1 MPDYLAFHKASAEV
15 LSAHALSHEDCV
27 AKMRLLS
34 LAALGAESA
43 SGIVPYAAVRDTLQ
57 VPAEEV
63 ERWVVQAI
71 GAKVLEAKMDQVRE
85 ELVVTR
91 CLHRI
96 FGPQQ
101 WLELRDKLRAW
112 RDSVAGVASSVAT
125 TRVDAAAQGTAIKA

>member
-1 MPDYLAFHKASAEV
+1 
-15 LSAHALSHEDCV
+15 
-27 AKMRLLS
+27 
-34 LAALGAESA
+34 
-43 SGIVPYAAVRDTLQ
+43 
-57 VPAEEV
+57 
-63 ERWVVQAI
+63 
-71 GAKVLEAKMDQVRE
+71 MDQFRE

-125 TRVDAAAQGTAIKA
+125 TRIDAAAQGTAINEGLDACFACNAGCPPCHAALPSLGRVH

>member
-1 MPDYLAFHKASAEV
+1 LAFHKASADV
-15 LSAHALSHEDCV
+15 LSAHALSHEECV

-125 TRVDAAAQGTAIKA
+125 TRVDAAAGTAIKA